1 MRALDVMINLLKVD
15 GTLLIIDVEK
25 YDEGY
30 SSHADSHSRGSP
42 HEGLKVTGHGSKD
55 IEKAL
60 EELGMEDIAVLVEED
75 FLFEVKGGSGP
86 DSPALRSKEE
96 YFVVK
101 AKRGPMFEERAL
113 QRSESAPEAN

>member
-1 MRALDVMINLLKVD
+1 MINLVEAN

-25 YDEGY
+25 YDEGCN
-30 SSHADSHSRGSP
+30 SHADSHSPGSP
-42 HEGLKVTGHGSKD
+42 REGLKVTGHGSRD

-60 EELGMEDIAVLVEED
+60 EELGMEDIAVLVEQD
-75 FLFEVKGGSGP
+75 FLFEIKGGSGP
-86 DSPALRSKEE
+86 DSPALRRQEE

-113 QRSESAPEAN
+113 QRSESASEAE